1 MNQKVKQNMQVM
13 WILKALLACYLVTG
27 MLLLL
32 VAFLLYRFNLSE
44 QMVTIGI
51 VSTYAIST
59 CAGGFIAGKIKRE
72 RKLLW
77 GFVMGAIYFLLLLT
91 ISIGVYREVS
101 QQGNNL
107 LTTVLICLGGGMLG
121 GMLS

>member
-1 MNQKVKQNMQVM
+1 MNRNGKRNMQVM

-32 VAFLLYRFNLSE
+32 VAFLLYRFDLSE

-51 VSTYAIST
+51 VATYVIST
-59 CAGGFIAGKIKRE
+59 LAGGFLAGKIKQE
-72 RKLLW
+72 RKILW
-77 GFVMGAIYFLLLLT
+77 GLLLGVLYFLLLLF
-91 ISIGVYREVS
+91 ISVGVYRTMEH
-101 QQGNNL
+101 QNL
-107 LTTVLICLGGGMLG
+107 LTTALLCIGGGMLG

>member
-1 MNQKVKQNMQVM
+1 MNRNGKRNMQVM

-32 VAFLLYRFNLSE
+32 VAFLLYRFDLSE

-51 VSTYAIST
+51 VATYVIST
-59 CAGGFIAGKIKRE
+59 LAGGFLAGKIKQE
-72 RKLLW
+72 RKILW
-77 GFVMGAIYFLLLLT
+77 GLLLGVLYFLLLLL
-91 ISIGVYREVS
+91 ISVGVYRTMEH
-101 QQGNNL
+101 QNL
-107 LTTVLICLGGGMLG
+107 LTTALLCIGGGMLG